1 MTVYE
6 KEERKEIDDKRYMT
20 VYEKGKRKEMD
31 GIEDT

>member
-20 VYEKGKRKEMD
+20 VYEKEERKEMVTD
-31 GIEDT
+31 NI

>member
-6 KEERKEIDDKRYMT
+6 KEKRKEIDDKRYMT
-20 VYEKGKRKEMD
+20 VYEKGESKEMD

>member
-20 VYEKGKRKEMD
+20 VYEKGERKEMD